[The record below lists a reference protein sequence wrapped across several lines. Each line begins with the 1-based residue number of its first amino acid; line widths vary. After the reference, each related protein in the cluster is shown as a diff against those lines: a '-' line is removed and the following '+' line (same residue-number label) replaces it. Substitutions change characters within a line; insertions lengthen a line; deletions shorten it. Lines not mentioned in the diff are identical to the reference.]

1 MKNTN
6 IRGLMDCRMNLN
18 NLTIVCLDSQEDRKI
33 QEKEIMNGQTKTLS
47 R

>member
-1 MKNTN
+1 MKNTK

-18 NLTIVCLDSQEDRKI
+18 NLTSVCFNSQKDRKI